1 MALEF
6 KDRIPQK
13 PGRVKITPE
22 NGTAYYAT
30 MERADEPIEPGT
42 PLNAGS
48 FNQIIAMIQAVSL
61 DTTVEEENE
70 IEEV

>member
-1 MALEF
+1 MVLEF
-6 KDRIPQK
+6 KDRVPQK

-30 MERADEPIEPGT
+30 MERADEPIEAGT
-42 PLNAGS
+42 PLNAGI
-48 FNQIIAMIQAVSL
+48 FNQMIAMIQAVSL
-61 DTTVEEENE
+61 DTAVEEETE

>member
-6 KDRIPQK
+6 IDRVPQK

-30 MERADEPIEPGT
+30 MERADEPVIEGT
-42 PLNAGS
+42 ALNAKN
-48 FNQIIAMIQAVSL
+48 FNEMVAMIRSVDL
-61 DTTVEEENE
+61 DTTVE
-70 IEEV
+70 

>member
-6 KDRIPQK
+6 KDRVPQK

-30 MERADEPIEPGT
+30 MERADEPVVEGT
-42 PLNAGS
+42 PLNARH
-48 FNQIIAMIQAVSL
+48 FNEMVAMIQSIDL
-61 DTTVEEENE
+61 DTSVE
-70 IEEV
+70 

>member
-6 KDRIPQK
+6 KDRIPQR

-30 MERADEPIEPGT
+30 IERADEPVEPGT
-42 PLNAGS
+42 PLNAVN
-48 FNQIIAMIQAVSL
+48 FNEMLAMIQAVSL
-61 DTTVEEENE
+61 ENTVE
-70 IEEV
+70 

>member
-1 MALEF
+1 MALAF
-6 KDRIPQK
+6 KDRVPLK

-42 PLNAGS
+42 PLNAGN
-48 FNQIIAMIQAVSL
+48 FNEMVAMIQSIDL
-61 DTTVEEENE
+61 DTSVE
-70 IEEV
+70 

>member
-1 MALEF
+1 MVLEF

-22 NGTAYYAT
+22 TGTAYYAI

-42 PLNAGS
+42 PLNAGT
-48 FNQIIAMIQAVSL
+48 FNEMLAMMQTGALDAV
-61 DTTVEEENE
+61 VEEETE
-70 IEEV
+70 

>member
-6 KDRIPQK
+6 RDRVPQK

-30 MERADEPIEPGT
+30 MERADEPVVEGT
-42 PLNAGS
+42 PLNAKY
-48 FNQIIAMIQAVSL
+48 FNEMVAMIQPVVL
-61 DTTVEEENE
+61 DTSVE
-70 IEEV
+70 